1 MDIKSISTLT
11 LPQAGVYS
19 AAPKPQNTTPVG
31 QPMQEST
38 NHKTNKNFKKKLPYI
53 AGAIVLAGLGIY
65 FTRGKSSKN
74 VINNENLDKL
84 GENVVARLKK
94 EEERL
99 LEAVIPENPNKLG
112 EKVVDQIKKEETL
125 SEALTPGK
133 IEVPKQK
140 NKTSLKD
147 LMKIDKNDPDIEDAV
162 EVIEDEISENLPSLP
177 ENICIGF
184 ENNQPVFEKY
194 AHVVEEEVQPAIS
207 AFDEA
212 KKSINFLNDEIIA
225 KIVENKKKDAQEVN
239 RIISEN
245 TKDGHINFN
254 IMRKVAHDFSTDEAN
269 RGADR
274 FHQAA
279 DVLEQS
285 YLKEFIKT
293 ENGETKGIYNL
304 FDAMKTDTELFSIYT
319 QMPMEEAANRLN
331 YLRHNELINCKAP
344 KDMTPDE
351 FFEKSFEKLVEKFQ
365 FKKYNDKFKVDGNF
379 IDVMQKNQNLRK
391 ETNAILDS
399 VTGEY
404 GTVDLVKLKS
414 IIANESDAHK
424 AANLMEKALLKN
436 YSRIS
441 SVEEFQDAF
450 VSNKTLFDI
459 YKKMPKEQAT
469 QRINAFRRF
478 EITPFF
484 KDADES
490 KTLAFFN
497 EAVKKLDA

>member
-11 LPQAGVYS
+11 LPQMGVYS
-19 AAPKPQNTTPVG
+19 AAPKPQNTLPAS
-31 QPMQEST
+31 QPIQENT
-38 NHKTNKNFKKKLPYI
+38 NKKINKNFKKALPYV
-53 AGAIVLAGLGIY
+53 AGAVVLAGLGIY
-65 FTRGKSSKN
+65 FTRGKIAKKIFGGGN
-74 VINNENLDKL
+74 IDKL
-84 GENVVARLKK
+84 GEN
-94 EEERL
+94 
-99 LEAVIPENPNKLG
+99 
-112 EKVVDQIKKEETL
+112 IKKEGETA
-125 SEALTPGK
+125 SEVLVPEN
-133 IEVPKQK
+133 IEQIIPKDKKQT
-140 NKTSLKD
+140 NLKM
-147 LMKIDKNDPDIEDAV
+147 LMKLDKNDPDIEDVV
-162 EVIEDEISENLPSLP
+162 EIIEDEISENLPSVP
-177 ENICIGF
+177 ESICTGF
-184 ENNQPVFEKY
+184 ENNKPVFEKY
-194 AHVVEEEVQPAIS
+194 LPALKEELPSATS

-212 KKSINFLNDEIIA
+212 KKSINLLNDEIIA
-225 KIVENKKKDAQEVN
+225 RIVKNKKNDAQEIN
-239 RIISEN
+239 RIIGEN

-254 IMRKVAHDFSTDEAN
+254 VMRKVAHDFSTDEAG

-274 FHQAA
+274 LHQAA

-414 IIANESDAHK
+414 IIANESDSHK

-436 YSRIS
+436 YSGIS

-490 KTLAFFN
+490 KTLEFFN